1 MRLDLPPIPIP
12 CGHNT
17 FSSGCNLCNMTANDW
32 RYQARFG
39 MPIKMRNE
47 APVEEDSMGN
57 VLIPCGHPN
66 HSSGCHHCE
75 LAARD
80 PRYAKLFSREYR
92 GPSFEA
98 EPTNPQ
104 LKYSLSVIKDR
115 CVYIGNRLEN
125 SPSCGCGPLYAC
137 EKFGSCRITNPGP
150 TGSKTCLN
158 CEERKLRSDLIP
170 NPKAGVVIGCYGFPN
185 LVELQVKLIQK
196 HNPGVP
202 ILLVDDCS
210 DGTTMTPVADT
221 NFGKICSLQKKYK
234 DVLVWSN
241 PTRMGHAGG
250 DLTSYFTGV
259 QFAAVRNL
267 DCLVKL
273 SFRFLVDIPN
283 WIQIW
288 MDDFWKSGW
297 ATSSNKCQEGN
308 SYFEIRS
315 ECMMMDVKKWYNP
328 EILDHIK
335 PRPLSVVSGKW
346 GVSAE
351 NVLWDSIRDRLDGQL
366 HKCKMFGVDR
376 FVKHEGIVW
385 HCSNPIEDYQLLFD
399 REGIKM
405 DEGFRVS
412 GWVHHPGYEG

>member
-39 MPIKMRNE
+39 MPVKMRNE

-57 VLIPCGHPN
+57 VMIPCGHPN

-80 PRYAKLFSREYR
+80 PRYAKLFSRTYR
-92 GPSFEA
+92 GPNLDA

-104 LKYSLSVIKDR
+104 LKHSLSVIKDR

-137 EKFGSCRITNPGP
+137 EKFGSCRLTNPGP

-158 CEERKLRSDLIP
+158 CEERKTRDQVKP
-170 NPKAGVVIGCYGFPN
+170 NPKAGVVIGTYNMPN

-202 ILLVDDCS
+202 ILLVDDFS
-210 DGTTMTPVADT
+210 EGTEHTPKADS
-221 NFGKICSLQKKYK
+221 NFGKLCDLTIKYD
-234 DVLVWSN
+234 DVMLWTN
-241 PTRMGHAGG
+241 PTRYGHASG
-250 DLTSYFTGV
+250 DLTTYFIGL
-259 QFAAVRNL
+259 QWAKVRKL
-267 DCLVKL
+267 DALFKL
-273 SFRFLVDIPN
+273 SFRYVIDIPN
-283 WIQIW
+283 WIQDW
-288 MDDFWKSGW
+288 LDDFWKSGW
-297 ATSSNKCQEGN
+297 ATSSQSCREGN

-315 ECMMMDVKKWYNP
+315 ECMAMDVHKWHNK
-328 EILDHIK
+328 EILNHVR
-335 PRPLSVVSGKW
+335 PRILSLVEGKW
-346 GVSAE
+346 GIAAE
-351 NVLWDSIRDRLDGQL
+351 SVLWDDIRDRLDGRL
-366 HKCKMFGVDR
+366 HKCKLFGEDR
-376 FVKHEGIVW
+376 FQKHPNQLW
-385 HCSNPIEDYQLLFD
+385 HCANSKEEYQLLFD
-399 REGIKM
+399 REGVTM
-405 DEGFRVS
+405 DKNFTCQ
-412 GWVHHPGYEG
+412 GWVFSGDYRG